1 MEKYTEVALNSD
13 QYRRL
18 REYALAIGQ
27 SPEDAIREA
36 VADFIALTEAEQR
49 QILDRR

>member
-1 MEKYTEVALNSD
+1 MEEYTVALNSD

-18 REYALAIGQ
+18 REYALALGQ

-36 VADFIALTEAEQR
+36 VADFFALTEAER
-49 QILDRR
+49 REILDRR